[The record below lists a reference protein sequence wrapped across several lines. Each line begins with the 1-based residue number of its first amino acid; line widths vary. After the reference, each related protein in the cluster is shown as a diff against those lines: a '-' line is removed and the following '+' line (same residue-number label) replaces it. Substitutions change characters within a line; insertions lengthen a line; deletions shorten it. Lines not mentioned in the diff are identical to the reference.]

1 MTTSLILDLATHSYF
16 PQTHS
21 IICLQVTISV
31 CNILIGPLQVEF
43 SYPPLIEGNSYESH
57 EIPEEWKHIPS
68 LALPDGAH
76 NYEKGC

>member
-1 MTTSLILDLATHSYF
+1 MISDKIVECVSYAGFFLLIKTPTFDS
-16 PQTHS
+16 
-21 IICLQVTISV
+21 
-31 CNILIGPLQVEF
+31 LQVEF

-76 NYEKGC
+76 NYQKGWCAVNK